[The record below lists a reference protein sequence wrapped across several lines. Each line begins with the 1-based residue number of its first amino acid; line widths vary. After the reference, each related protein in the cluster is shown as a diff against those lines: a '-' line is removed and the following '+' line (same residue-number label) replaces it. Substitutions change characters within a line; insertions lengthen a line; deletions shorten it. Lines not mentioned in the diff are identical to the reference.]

1 MPATTTRRI
10 QYFINYNFESGWYI
24 SSTPTITANW
34 EADSDDRWTVPF
46 GGGIG
51 KLVRFGKLPVDIKA
65 QAFWYAEKPD
75 GAADWTLQLQFK
87 LLFPK

>member
-1 MPATTTRRI
+1 M
-10 QYFINYNFESGWYI
+10 QYFINYNFKSGLYI
-24 SSTPTITANW
+24 SSTPTITADW

-51 KLVRFGKLPVDIKA
+51 KLVRFGKLPVDFKG
-65 QAFWYAEKPD
+65 QVFFNAEEPD
-75 GAADWTLQLQFK
+75 GAAEWSIQLQCK